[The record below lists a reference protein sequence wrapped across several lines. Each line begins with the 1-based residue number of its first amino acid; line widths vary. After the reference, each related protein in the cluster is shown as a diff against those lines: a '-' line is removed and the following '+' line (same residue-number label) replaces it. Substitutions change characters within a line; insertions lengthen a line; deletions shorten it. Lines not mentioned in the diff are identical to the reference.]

1 MVLLN
6 FGLGISGKIKETP
19 DKQSTAPNKI
29 LVVWLK
35 WPIPDDFDD
44 EIIRLAEWW
53 SALQENVQFPTA

>member
-35 WPIPDDFDD
+35 VK
-44 EIIRLAEWW
+44 A
-53 SALQENVQFPTA
+53 QVTNT